1 MDNLTH
7 TLVGLMMSR
16 SGIDRKVVRA
26 APLMMLAANAPDID
40 TVSIFGGPA
49 KYLEWH
55 RAYAHALVAAPLLAL
70 LAPLLL
76 LVFVRQRI
84 TAWAYAFSLA
94 GVLSHLLLDW
104 TNIYGIRMLLPFSA
118 RWLRLDTTD
127 VIDPWI
133 WAILLLAVAAPA
145 FARMVSSEIA
155 SHSIKTGPKR
165 GWAWFALIALIAY
178 DGFRYVAHERALS
191 VMGARLYNGTVP
203 RRISAM
209 PGPGANPWRW
219 KGIVE
224 GAAFA
229 SSDAPEHMPR
239 PAGFAIIVPVNLNE
253 PFDPDAGRTDY
264 DASGDPAMGPAIA
277 AARATPAFQT
287 FARFDQLPFWK
298 TTPLAD
304 GTRVELIDLRFG
316 TPQHPGFEASA
327 KVDASGSVQDA
338 RITLGARPGRAD

>member
-1 MDNLTH
+1 VDNLTH

-49 KYLEWH
+49 MYLSWH
-55 RAYAHALVAAPLLAL
+55 RAYAHSLAFAPVMAL

-76 LVFVRQRI
+76 WIFRRQRI
-84 TAWAYAFSLA
+84 TVWAYVFSLA

-104 TNIYGIRMLLPFSA
+104 TNVYGIRMLLPFSA

-145 FARMVSSEIA
+145 FARMVGSEIA
-155 SHSIKTGPKR
+155 SHKVKTAPKR
-165 GWAWFALIALIAY
+165 GWACVALVALIGY
-178 DGFRYVAHERALS
+178 DGFRYAAHQRALA
-191 VMGARLYNGTVP
+191 VMGARLFNGSIAQVT
-203 RRISAM
+203 AL
-209 PGPGANPWRW
+209 PGPSFNPLRW
-219 KGIVE
+219 KGIAE
-224 GAAFA
+224 GHAVRAIDGPLEPFV
-229 SSDAPEHMPR
+229 
-239 PAGFAIIVPVNLNE
+239 IIVPVNLNE
-253 PFDPDAGRTDY
+253 PFDPTAGRTDY
-264 DASGDPAMGPAIA
+264 PAAPTPAIA
-277 AARATPAFQT
+277 AARAAPAFQS
-287 FARFDQLPFWK
+287 FAQFDQLPFWK
-298 TTPLAD
+298 TSPLAD

-327 KVDASGSVQDA
+327 NVHASGVVDDA
-338 RITLGARPGRAD
+338 RITLGARPGRTD